1 MTTGAS
7 ASLQTPTQHT
17 DSGATRRKAVTGAVV
32 GHFVEWYDFAVY
44 GFMATVI
51 GALFFPSADPL
62 VSLLSAFAV
71 YGVGYAARPLGAI
84 VFGHYGDKFG
94 RKRALAASILM
105 MGIAT
110 FCLGLLP
117 THETAGTLAPV
128 LLVLVRLI
136 QGFSVG
142 GEFAG
147 GASFIVEYAQP
158 GRRGWLGGW
167 QQFATGGG
175 FLAGALIGFL
185 LTNQLSED
193 TLYAWAWRVPFL
205 VSIVVASL
213 GLYVRFSLADT
224 PEFRSLQESD
234 EVESAPLLRALK
246 TEWPGMLQILGIS
259 VLWTIAYT
267 VFLSFIPS
275 YLVNTGNFKLS
286 EALLVSAIGIGLFIV
301 LCPLMGVLSDKVGRK
316 PLMLTASVLF
326 MVVSIPAFHVLQD
339 ATFSSAVLVNLAI
352 AAILALLSGPA
363 PAAMAEMFSTKVRY
377 SGMSVAYGIGVAA
390 FGGTAGLVATELIRR
405 YGETAP
411 GYYIAVASL
420 VTTVSLVF
428 MRETAYED
436 LRN

>member
-1 MTTGAS
+1 MSTSPGSLERNAS
-7 ASLQTPTQHT
+7 RDESPGQ
-17 DSGATRRKAVTGAVV
+17 RRRAVAGGVI

-51 GALFFPSADPL
+51 GTLFFPSKDPL
-62 VSLLSAFAV
+62 LSLLSAFAV
-71 YGVGYAARPLGAI
+71 YGVGYAARPLGAV
-84 VFGHYGDKFG
+84 VFGHYGDRHG
-94 RKRALAASILM
+94 RKRALAVSIIM

-117 THETAGTLAPV
+117 THDTAGLIAPV
-128 LLVLVRLI
+128 LLVTVRLI

-158 GRRGWLGGW
+158 RHRGWLGGW

-175 FLAGALIGFL
+175 FLAGALVGFL
-185 LTNQLSED
+185 LTNYVSEP
-193 TLYAWAWRVPFL
+193 TLYSWGWRVPFL
-205 VSIVVASL
+205 VSIVVAGL
-213 GLYVRFSLADT
+213 GLYVRLNLADT
-224 PEFRSLQESD
+224 PEFRNLEKA
-234 EVESAPLLRALK
+234 EKVESAPLIQAVK
-246 TEWPGMLQILGIS
+246 HEWPGMLQILGIS
-259 VLWTIAYT
+259 VLWTIGYT

-275 YLVNTGNFKLS
+275 YLVSTANFKLS
-286 EALLVSAIGIGLFIV
+286 EALLASSIGIGLFIV
-301 LCPLMGVLSDKVGRK
+301 LCPIFGALSDRLGRK

-326 MVVSIPAFHVLQD
+326 VLAGIPAFRILEH
-339 ATFSSAVLVNLAI
+339 ATFTAAVVMNLCI
-352 AAILALLSGPA
+352 AAVLALLSGPA

-405 YGETAP
+405 YGDAAP
-411 GYYIAVASL
+411 GYYIAVAAAI
-420 VTTVSLVF
+420 TTVSVIF
-428 MRETAYED
+428 MKETAHDD